1 MAHFAKLGLGNIVEI
16 VVVVNNVTIT
26 DENGLEQ
33 EQLGID
39 FLNKLYNTRDVWVQ
53 TSYTGRFRARFA
65 VKGMMYDREKD
76 AFYSPQK
83 FKSWT
88 FDEEKKEYV
97 PPVPYPTIDINN
109 TSALNKYV
117 WNEKEKQWE
126 IGL

>member
-1 MAHFAKLGLGNIVEI
+1 MAHFAKLGLGNIVEK
-16 VVVVNNVTIT
+16 VVVVNNEVIT

-39 FLNKLYNTRDVWVQ
+39 FLNNLYNTRDVWVK
-53 TSYTGRFRARFA
+53 TSYNANFRVRFA
-65 VKGMMYDREKD
+65 GKGMMYDRERD
-76 AFYSPQK
+76 AFYYPQK

-109 TSALNKYV
+109 ISSLNKYV
-117 WNEKEKQWE
+117 WNEIEKKWE